1 VHRIQWRPYP
11 VLIAVGLCLF
21 LLGLGISW
29 TSGLLAPATAQPA
42 PAPSILISDRQ
53 GRLLLEV
60 IDPNGSKNVPLSLA
74 DIPLACQQATIATED
89 RRFYSHPGVD
99 FLAILR
105 AAWGNWRRVFSEDP
119 SVVAFSGA
127 STLTQQL
134 ARNLY
139 LPPEQRYERSLWR
152 KLREAWLAWRL
163 ERQHSKD
170 EILALYLNNTYYGH
184 FATGIEAAAEAYFG
198 VHARDLDLAQ
208 CSLLAGL
215 PQNPAAYNP
224 IEAPDAA
231 RHRQGVVLE
240 LMTRDS
246 YITLEQ
252 ATEALGERLAYASTP
267 FPIYAPH
274 FVMWVQGQVEETVGP
289 DVVRQGGL
297 RVTTTLDL
305 DVQRR
310 AEEIIRRR
318 LAMLRPCAS
327 LNDGSGVCDPYA
339 DASRRVDNAALVAL
353 EPDTGAILAM
363 VGSPDYF
370 DVAISGAV
378 NGALS
383 ARQPGSAIKPITY
396 ALALDPKR
404 AAEEGQSPWTAATL
418 IADLRTVF
426 PTREGRPYVPQNY
439 DLTFHGPVTVR
450 SALANSYN
458 IPAVKALQYIGV
470 DSLVKQASRMGI
482 DWMPGAERPDL
493 TDQVRAPGA
502 AAWKLDT
509 GSWNLQAEPAGQGP
523 GDEVLQ
529 WTEAGEIGMEDPAIG
544 SASGY
549 GLALTLGGGE
559 VRLLD
564 LTAAFGAFANGG
576 VRVQPYGIQ
585 RIETLD
591 GETLFSAESRPPPE
605 RVVDERVAYLITDIL
620 SDVAA
625 RRPEFGAGNF
635 LEIGRPAAAK
645 TGTTTDWR
653 DNWTIGYVPQ
663 VAAGVWVGNADN
675 TPMRDVS
682 GITGAGPIWHDFM
695 SDLLRDEPTEAF
707 SVPDGLQQIEVCA
720 DSGLLPG
727 DPEAHQ
733 AQPSIVANALGN
745 SDSARRSS
753 AAPSVVVPC
762 PYRRLEWFIDG
773 TDPTR
778 VDTDHQQVA
787 IDVRTGRRANAS
799 TPAEAI
805 REQTF
810 WVLPGEYLSWARE
823 NGFPQPPEAPPA
835 IAEAAPT
842 GAMAD
847 GTAAG
852 EEVQGN
858 PAQIRLTS
866 PDGNRVY
873 RIDPRLPANVQR
885 IAVTAAPG
893 AAFGSSGVKVTLL
906 VDGAPLA
913 QVVGPDY
920 TAWWQLQAGRHSFQA
935 VAMGPGG
942 ETARSAAVT
951 VLIE

>member
-1 VHRIQWRPYP
+1 VI
-11 VLIAVGLCLF
+11 
-21 LLGLGISW
+21 LLGLGIALA
-29 TSGLLAPATAQPA
+29 SGLLAPAQAQPA
-42 PAPSILISDRQ
+42 PVPSILISDRQ

-105 AAWGNWRRVFSEDP
+105 AAWGNWTRVFFEDP
-119 SVVAFSGA
+119 STAAYSGA

-152 KLREAWLAWRL
+152 KLREAWLAWTL

-224 IEAPDAA
+224 IEAPNAA
-231 RHRQGVVLE
+231 RGRQGVVLD
-240 LMTRDS
+240 LMARDG
-246 YITLEQ
+246 YITAEQ
-252 ATEALGERLAYASTP
+252 ATEALGERLAYAGTP

-274 FVMWVQGQVEETVGP
+274 FVMWVQGQVEEIVGP

-310 AEEIIRRR
+310 AEEIVRRR

-327 LNDGSGVCDPYA
+327 PNDGSSLCDPYA

-404 AAEEGQSPWTAATL
+404 AGAEGQSPWTAATL

-439 DLTFHGPVTVR
+439 DLAFHGPVTLR

-470 DSLVKQASRMGI
+470 DSLVEQASRMGI
-482 DWMPGAERPDL
+482 DWTSGAERPDL
-493 TDQVRAPGA
+493 TDPLLAPGA

-509 GSWNLQAEPAGQGP
+509 GSWNLQAEPAGQGAS
-523 GDEVLQ
+523 DEVLES
-529 WTEAGEIGMEDPAIG
+529 TGAVRTRMDARAIG

-576 VRVQPYGIQ
+576 VREQPYGIQ

-591 GETLFSAESRPPPE
+591 GETLFSAESRPPAE

-663 VAAGVWVGNADN
+663 VVAGVWVGNADN

-695 SDLLRDEPTEAF
+695 SELLRDEPAKAF
-707 SVPDGLQQIEVCA
+707 PVPDGLQQIEICA
-720 DSGLLPG
+720 DSGMLPG
-727 DPEAHQ
+727 NPETRQ
-733 AQPSIVANALGN
+733 GQQSISANAPRGSDLGGQN
-745 SDSARRSS
+745 G
-753 AAPSVVVPC
+753 APGTAIVPC

-773 TDPTR
+773 TEPTR

-787 IDVRTGRRANAS
+787 IDMRTGHRADVS
-799 TPAEAI
+799 TPADAI
-805 REQTF
+805 RQQTF
-810 WVLPGEYLSWARE
+810 WVLPSEYSSWARE
-823 NGFPQPPEAPPA
+823 NGFPQPPEVTPTV
-835 IAEAAPT
+835 AEAALT

-847 GTAAG
+847 GTGAG
-852 EEVQGN
+852 AERGRGN
-858 PAQIRLTS
+858 PAQLRLTS

-873 RIDPRLPANVQR
+873 RIDPRLPADVQR

-893 AAFGSSGVKVTLL
+893 AVFGSSGVEVTLL
-906 VDGAPLA
+906 IDGAPLA

-935 VAMGPGG
+935 AATGPGG
-942 ETARSAAVT
+942 ETATSDAVT